1 MGKTLRFASNQRI
14 TCVVYG
20 EILNVL
26 LNIMVE
32 YAAHTV

>member
-1 MGKTLRFASNQRI
+1 MGKALRFASNQRI

-20 EILNVL
+20 AILNVL

-32 YAAHTV
+32 HAAHAV